1 MKSIS
6 SGIAKLTKVDGETEQ
21 KYFGENNELDYVL
34 NKKAGKK
41 EEHKR
46 KEKK

>member
-6 SGIAKLTKVDGETEQ
+6 SGIVRCTKVDGETEE
-21 KYFGENNELDYVL
+21 KYFGDAWHLDYVI